1 LASPDLGEKRICPSC
16 AARFYDLTKRPIVC
30 PKCATSFQPDAIM
43 RTRRPRAGAAATPVR
58 EEAAEEVVTAK
69 GKPKPKVR
77 PGADE
82 DEDED
87 ADEAEEKEVAED
99 ADEEEEE
106 EEEEIKEVALDDE
119 TAADPDLLK
128 DEDSDDAD
136 EKPAADEEVEV
147 DVEEEDDDDDEEDDA
162 LIENVDEDADVSDII
177 DPDAIEKE

>member
-1 LASPDLGEKRICPSC
+1 MASPDLGEKRICPSC

-106 EEEEIKEVALDDE
+106 EEEIKEVALDDE